1 MALKKVKLPNNTTV
15 DINDA
20 RVVSDAI
27 VYKGEEL
34 GDATY
39 TSGGA
44 VVDLSDYQPL
54 LVSGT
59 NIKTINNQSLLGS
72 GNISI
77 SGGSGGGG
85 EENVI
90 EVVKQNGTAL
100 TVTDKAVNVTVPT
113 KVSDLTN
120 DSGFTSNAGTITGI
134 TMNNASKGTS
144 GVVDLGTVVTD
155 VSGKEDTS
163 NKVSS
168 LPAGNY
174 STEYMQSH
182 YPSLYYL
189 GNALGNYELTSH
201 KITSWP
207 YDDTTHQYTPTD
219 TQYPSAK
226 LVNDTFNDF
235 SDWLSDG
242 FQQYEDHSSNSS
254 ITSISQISWNAPEG
268 SIVRIDSTHCYER
281 YNGSWVEWT
290 GPSSGGSGEANVIE
304 GVTFNGTTAPIT
316 NKIAAITASIPT
328 ESTVSGWGFTKNA
341 GTITGI
347 TMNGSSKGT
356 SGVVNLGTVVTSET
370 DPVFSASAAAG
381 ITSSNISAWNAKQN
395 AITIS
400 SSEPTSSQGS
410 NGDIWIV
417 V

>member
-15 DINDA
+15 DVNDA

-59 NIKTINNQSLLGS
+59 NIKTINNESLLGS

-85 EENVI
+85 EANVI
-90 EVVKQNGTAL
+90 EGVSFNGTTAPISNKIAAITYTPPVTSVNGATGAV
-100 TVTDKAVNVTVPT
+100 TVSVPT

-120 DSGFTSNAGTITGI
+120 DSGFTSNTGTL
-134 TMNNASKGTS
+134 M
-144 GVVDLGTVVTD
+144 
-155 VSGKEDTS
+155 
-163 NKVSS
+163 
-168 LPAGNY
+168 
-174 STEYMQSH
+174 
-182 YPSLYYL
+182 
-189 GNALGNYELTSH
+189 
-201 KITSWP
+201 
-207 YDDTTHQYTPTD
+207 
-219 TQYPSAK
+219 
-226 LVNDTFNDF
+226 
-235 SDWLSDG
+235 
-242 FQQYEDHSSNSS
+242 
-254 ITSISQISWNAPEG
+254 
-268 SIVRIDSTHCYER
+268 
-281 YNGSWVEWT
+281 
-290 GPSSGGSGEANVIE
+290 
-304 GVTFNGTTAPIT
+304 
-316 NKIAAITASIPT
+316 
-328 ESTVSGWGFTKNA
+328 
-341 GTITGI
+341 GI

-400 SSEPTSSQGS
+400 SSEPTSSDGS

>member
-59 NIKTINNQSLLGS
+59 SIKTINNQSLLGS

-120 DSGFTSNAGTITGI
+120 DSGFTSNT
-134 TMNNASKGTS
+134 
-144 GVVDLGTVVTD
+144 
-155 VSGKEDTS
+155 
-163 NKVSS
+163 
-168 LPAGNY
+168 
-174 STEYMQSH
+174 
-182 YPSLYYL
+182 
-189 GNALGNYELTSH
+189 
-201 KITSWP
+201 
-207 YDDTTHQYTPTD
+207 
-219 TQYPSAK
+219 
-226 LVNDTFNDF
+226 
-235 SDWLSDG
+235 
-242 FQQYEDHSSNSS
+242 
-254 ITSISQISWNAPEG
+254 
-268 SIVRIDSTHCYER
+268 
-281 YNGSWVEWT
+281 
-290 GPSSGGSGEANVIE
+290 
-304 GVTFNGTTAPIT
+304 
-316 NKIAAITASIPT
+316 
-328 ESTVSGWGFTKNA
+328 

>member
-120 DSGFTSNAGTITGI
+120 DSGFITG
-134 TMNNASKGTS
+134 
-144 GVVDLGTVVTD
+144 
-155 VSGKEDTS
+155 
-163 NKVSS
+163 
-168 LPAGNY
+168 
-174 STEYMQSH
+174 
-182 YPSLYYL
+182 
-189 GNALGNYELTSH
+189 
-201 KITSWP
+201 
-207 YDDTTHQYTPTD
+207 YT
-219 TQYPSAK
+219 
-226 LVNDTFNDF
+226 
-235 SDWLSDG
+235 
-242 FQQYEDHSSNSS
+242 
-254 ITSISQISWNAPEG
+254 
-268 SIVRIDSTHCYER
+268 
-281 YNGSWVEWT
+281 
-290 GPSSGGSGEANVIE
+290 
-304 GVTFNGTTAPIT
+304 
-316 NKIAAITASIPT
+316 
-328 ESTVSGWGFTKNA
+328 
-341 GTITGI
+341 
-347 TMNGSSKGT
+347 
-356 SGVVNLGTVVTSET
+356 ET

>member
-59 NIKTINNQSLLGS
+59 SIKTINNQSLLGS

-134 TMNNASKGTS
+134 TMNNTSKGTS

-189 GNALGNYELTSH
+189 GTALGNFELTSR

-207 YDDTTHQYTPTD
+207 YDETTHESTATD

-226 LVNDTFNDF
+226 LVLDTLSEYNDITQFTHD
-235 SDWLSDG
+235 
-242 FQQYEDHSSNSS
+242 YSSESY
-254 ITSISQISWNAPEG
+254 ITNISQIGWDAPEG
-268 SIVRIDSTHCYER
+268 SIVRIDSTHAYER

-290 GPSSGGSGEANVIE
+290 GPSSGGGGEANVIE